1 MTLEKERPHAV
12 LGTCE
17 YRAFTHHLYEY
28 EKGLRNLVLYTTN
41 DANREFIEGLLQSK
55 KVDYCIRKV
64 DRTKINVFFGDR
76 GCIDVVRLMN
86 FRLLSS
92 LKDEEDFILGIM
104 LGYDRLKQCERY
116 LERKNNGA
124 KGA

>member
-1 MTLEKERPHAV
+1 MMLGKERPHAV
-12 LGTCE
+12 LDTYE
-17 YRAFTHHLYEY
+17 HRVFTHHLYEY
-28 EKGLRNLVLYTTN
+28 EKRLRNLVLYTTN
-41 DANREFIEGLLQSK
+41 DANREFIEVFLQSK

-64 DRTKINVFFGDR
+64 DRTKINVFFGDQ
-76 GCIDVVRLMN
+76 GCVDVVRLMN
-86 FRLLSS
+86 FRSLSS

-116 LERKNNGA
+116 LERKKNGA